1 MPKKLCPNHLTPRQI
16 KNPNRYARSG
26 FYLSLDG
33 EIKRLV
39 WLPDTNTN
47 QTIEPL
53 EVELVV
59 NLYRKRK
66 RSVTFFLDVPGEEQE
81 TPRAFKNKNILAEAI
96 EYNDY
101 LKANPSC
108 THATIAQHFHTQR
121 ERVSRLLS
129 LVRRLPSDFV
139 EQAVHY
145 PDTVLIGNDVTD
157 IAKIKNRQKQQEA
170 IERILLTANEK
181 FP

>member
-1 MPKKLCPNHLTPRQI
+1 M
-16 KNPNRYARSG
+16 
-26 FYLSLDG
+26 
-33 EIKRLV
+33 
-39 WLPDTNTN
+39 
-47 QTIEPL
+47 
-53 EVELVV
+53 

-66 RSVTFFLDVPGEEQE
+66 RSVTFFLDAPGEEQK
-81 TPRAFKNKNILAEAI
+81 TPRAFRNKNILAEAV

-108 THATIAQHFHTQR
+108 THAKIAQHFNAQR

-139 EQAVHY
+139 EQAVHL
-145 PDTVLIGNDVTD
+145 PDTLLIGNDVTD

-181 FP
+181 VP

>member
-1 MPKKLCPNHLTPRQI
+1 M
-16 KNPNRYARSG
+16 
-26 FYLSLDG
+26 
-33 EIKRLV
+33 
-39 WLPDTNTN
+39 NTR

-53 EVELVV
+53 EVQLVV
-59 NLYRKRK
+59 NLFRKRK
-66 RSVTFFLDVPGEEQE
+66 KSVTFFLDTPDSEQQ
-81 TPRAFKNKNILAEAI
+81 TPRAFKNKNMLAEAV
-96 EYNDY
+96 EYRDY
-101 LKANPSC
+101 LKANPSY

-157 IAKIKNRQKQQEA
+157 ISKIKNHQKQQAA
-170 IERILLTANEK
+170 IERLLLAVNEK
-181 FP
+181 IP

>member
-1 MPKKLCPNHLTPRQI
+1 M
-16 KNPNRYARSG
+16 
-26 FYLSLDG
+26 
-33 EIKRLV
+33 
-39 WLPDTNTN
+39 NTR

-53 EVELVV
+53 EVQLVV

-66 RSVTFFLDVPGEEQE
+66 KAVTFFLDTSTTQQE
-81 TPRAFKNKNILAEAI
+81 TPRAFKNKNILAEAV
-96 EYNDY
+96 EYNNY
-101 LKANPSC
+101 LKTNPSC

-157 IAKIKNRQKQQEA
+157 IAKIKNRQKQRMA
-170 IERILLTANEK
+170 IDQIAKKLDNRLIFKPTNNGNS
-181 FP
+181 PHCSQPDPSV